1 MALRALGCAIGC
13 SMSVFVGSRAGYDI
27 TARRF
32 SSARLQPSSDAWMAS
47 VSAKRRISG
56 REQPSRLN
64 SIESKEHTNEFAIE
78 MSPVMGG

>member
-1 MALRALGCAIGC
+1 MSSMLGVFRTAL
-13 SMSVFVGSRAGYDI
+13 S
-27 TARRF
+27 
-32 SSARLQPSSDAWMAS
+32 QPSSNAGIAP
-47 VSAKRRISG
+47 VRAKRRISG